1 MADPSSTVDIDE
13 SPLPQGPGPA
23 FTFLYYFAGTAAV
36 TTFLALKILGLPLE
50 TGIPNQFGLLFGAIG
65 GTLGTIFNRTTTL
78 ELPYPSRRQF
88 QSTLEDALTT
98 MGYTATDLPPLLA
111 EREDC
116 DRLAVYRRSALRQLF
131 SGRIYVYFGAKA
143 ATVSSRAVHI
153 RRLNRQLAKS
163 SE

>member
-1 MADPSSTVDIDE
+1 MDPSPTVDSDE

-36 TTFLALKILGLPLE
+36 TTFLALKILGLPLD

-65 GTLGTIFNRTTTL
+65 GTLGTVFNRTTTL
-78 ELPYPSRRQF
+78 KLPYRSRRQF
-88 QSTLEDALTT
+88 QPTLEDALAV
-98 MGYTATDLPPLLA
+98 MGYAATDLPPLLA

-116 DRLAVYRRSALRQLF
+116 EAIAVYRRSALRQLF

-143 ATVSSRAVHI
+143 ATISSRAIHV
-153 RRLNRQLAKS
+153 RRLNRQLERS